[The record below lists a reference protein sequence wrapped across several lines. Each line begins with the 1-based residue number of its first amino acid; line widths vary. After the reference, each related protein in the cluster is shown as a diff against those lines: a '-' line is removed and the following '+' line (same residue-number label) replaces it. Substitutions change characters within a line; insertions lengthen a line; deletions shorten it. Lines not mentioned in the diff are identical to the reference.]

1 MKGSPYLRAAI
12 LLNSKN
18 NHMYRIIKAKRSSIS
33 VNNSYEGEMLEKKI
47 CRMKN
52 NKEPFTAEVAL
63 IHTERN
69 DGVKPEHDI
78 RTDRFEIAIDATSY
92 IEKSH
97 RAKREAIHKPKG
109 DDDPKPPGSD
119 GGPEPTQATTK

>member
-1 MKGSPYLRAAI
+1 
-12 LLNSKN
+12 
-18 NHMYRIIKAKRSSIS
+18 
-33 VNNSYEGEMLEKKI
+33 
-47 CRMKN
+47 MKN
-52 NKEPFTAEVAL
+52 NKEPFTADVAL

-97 RAKREAIHKPKG
+97 KAKREARHKKPDDKG
-109 DDDPKPPGSD
+109 GNDPKPPGSD
-119 GGPEPTQATTK
+119 GGPESTQATT